1 MIRIAAAA
9 AGGAFLIAA
18 LGTPLVKRLAVAWGF
33 VDRPRRERHHRE
45 VVPLLGGTAILAAI
59 LLPSLLVLSLAVVW
73 SASVPPTWVP
83 ADLAVHVDGAAAKV
97 PMALGILAGA
107 IILHVAGLIDDRRG
121 LPAWVKLLVQ
131 VVVAGGVVL
140 ICRVRLLEMFGEPFS
155 SIATI
160 VWIVL
165 ITNTFNLL
173 DNIDGLAA
181 GVAVICA
188 AALLA
193 AAAASG
199 QVFVGGWLCLLAG
212 AAVGFLVH
220 NFPPA
225 KIFMGDAGAMVLGYF
240 LGVLSVLTTYYEGG
254 SSGQYYGIF
263 VPVVLLA
270 VPLYD
275 TFSVITLRL
284 ADRRNP
290 MVGDTQHFSHRLLRR
305 GMSPRRAVLTIYL
318 ATAATAIGASLLPH
332 VTRTGAVLVFAQT
345 VGIVLI
351 IALLESPE
359 VARRPRGPGQAAGG
373 KGKQ

>member
-9 AGGAFLIAA
+9 AGGAFVIAA

-33 VDRPRRERHHRE
+33 LDKPRKDRHHRKA
-45 VVPLLGGTAILAAI
+45 VPLLGGSAILAAI
-59 LLPSLLVLSLAVVW
+59 LLPSLLVLSLAMVW
-73 SASVPPTWVP
+73 SASQPPSWVP
-83 ADLAVHVDGAAAKV
+83 ADLRAHIDGAAARA

-107 IILHVAGLIDDRRG
+107 VVLHLAGLIDDRRA

-131 VVVAGGVVL
+131 LLVAGGVVL
-140 ICRVRLLEMFGEPFS
+140 VCRIRLLEMFGEPVS
-155 SIATI
+155 TIATI

-165 ITNTFNLL
+165 IINAFNLL

-181 GVAVICA
+181 GVAAICA

-199 QVFVGGWLCLLAG
+199 QLFVGGWLCLLAG
-212 AAVGFLVH
+212 AAAGFLVH

-225 KIFMGDAGAMVLGYF
+225 KIFMGDAGSMVLGYF

-254 SSGQYYGIF
+254 VSGRYYGVF

-275 TFSVITLRL
+275 TLSVITLRL

-318 ATAATAIGASLLPH
+318 ATGATAIGASLLPH
-332 VTRTGAVLVFAQT
+332 VTATGAVLVFAQT
-345 VGIVLI
+345 IGIVLI
-351 IALLESPE
+351 IALLESSDP
-359 VARRPRGPGQAAGG
+359 VGG
-373 KGKQ
+373 KGRQ